1 VPAFQGPLHYSWDE
15 EGFSSATLSGH
26 SMHRWPS
33 YRRWLENDRLL
44 LLWPH
49 PATYQ
54 ILPKRA
60 LEPAQVEDLRRFLLQ
75 QAGT

>member
-1 VPAFQGPLHYSWDE
+1 MRREAI
-15 EGFSSATLSGH
+15 
-26 SMHRWPS
+26 
-33 YRRWLENDRLL
+33 YRRWLANERLL

-60 LEPAQVEDLRRFLLQ
+60 LEPEQVEDLRRFLSQ